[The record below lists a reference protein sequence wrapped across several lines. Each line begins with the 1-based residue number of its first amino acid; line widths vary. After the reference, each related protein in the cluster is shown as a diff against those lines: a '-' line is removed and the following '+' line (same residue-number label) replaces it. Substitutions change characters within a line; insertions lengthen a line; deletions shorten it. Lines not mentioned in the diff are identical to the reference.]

1 VKTLTLNVEEL
12 EQRIAPD
19 ATGAGGHGPPDNWV
33 RPPFIILEPPVTL
46 EGSGA

>member
-19 ATGAGGHGPPDNWV
+19 ATGAGGHGPPDQV
-33 RPPFIILEPPVTL
+33 RPPFFILDPVDF
-46 EGSGA
+46 EDSSA